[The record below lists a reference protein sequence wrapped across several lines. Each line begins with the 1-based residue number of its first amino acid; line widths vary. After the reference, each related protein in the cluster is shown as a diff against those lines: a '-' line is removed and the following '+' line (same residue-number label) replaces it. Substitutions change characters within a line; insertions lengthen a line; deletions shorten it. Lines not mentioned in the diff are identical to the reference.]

1 MVNQASVGPAGA
13 GKTRTLRAVVDAYR
27 RDERPVYGPVMSA
40 EAADELATSA
50 NAGTFAEAG
59 GNVQVRALGPV
70 GPQGAHGAQPHLA
83 RLVNTLRGRRG
94 RRQPG

>member
-1 MVNQASVGPAGA
+1 
-13 GKTRTLRAVVDAYR
+13 
-27 RDERPVYGPVMSA
+27 MSA

-50 NAGTFAEAG
+50 NVPAHAGTFAEAG

-83 RLVNTLRGRRG
+83 RLVNTSVVDGGGGSPADLDRLVQVGCH
-94 RRQPG
+94 PGAFDWVTSAIPKLASSPSA